1 MTSEPLCSL
10 CNFFIFLH
18 YFVLYFNYI
27 NNFKFVNT
35 LTLAIDI
42 IVRYMDAS
50 TCESTVGQQEDLLY
64 VLEAFVHTKG
74 QSRNSEPLRGP
85 GKVNAR
91 ALHVARESF
100 LLPDLFTCIH
110 DKVLMNY

>member
-1 MTSEPLCSL
+1 MYCISTILIK
-10 CNFFIFLH
+10 N
-18 YFVLYFNYI
+18 V
-27 NNFKFVNT
+27 KFVNT